1 MPRIMHRNKIE
12 KVSLDCANFIL
23 CFSFFFFLFLI
34 ELIRTAWKKENLWR
48 IYHIYIRRITLKM
61 LYTLMKYWH
70 NFFFYQYFNRTCK
83 SRFYSTIV
91 LWKGELES
99 LFNFPYFRIVQIKK
113 KKKSKFIKSINF
125 KIVTFGSRVI
135 RYLFVG
141 IHT

>member
-1 MPRIMHRNKIE
+1 MCK
-12 KVSLDCANFIL
+12 LYTL
-23 CFSFFFFLFLI
+23 FFVFFLFI
-34 ELIRTAWKKENLWR
+34 SNRTHTNSLKEGKSLTNISY
-48 IYHIYIRRITLKM
+48 IYSSYYVKNVIYIDEVLTQ
-61 LYTLMKYWH
+61 
-70 NFFFYQYFNRTCK
+70 FFFYQYFNRTCK